1 MSRFTFALT
10 SVLVAIS
17 TSLTA
22 CTKESTTR
30 KAHEGSKTEST
41 DSHLYLKETLDGH
54 ASLTESRDKGTL
66 LGIWQKRLSQ
76 SSMDNELRNGTSQDR
91 ESFYKLSQDVLAEV
105 QATKPEVNG
114 KIDEIREAY
123 LSAFAKAMLGGC
135 DQDLNGC
142 RYLKIFRQNPTTI
155 PMILE
160 VVQQKQSGLELRDR
174 YMLLRLAHIY
184 LNQRENPELTRHFL
198 TSAAEY
204 ETLLENSLA
213 DSRDPRD
220 RKRLESHRE
229 MIDQLLLDL
238 ASTTKTPVLEP
249 AVVQAL
255 ADKFGIWNFDR
266 PRTQTNSTRDRVLL
280 QLTAR
285 RLFEGNELQ
294 TRLAEIEASPEA
306 LGRKLTPTV
315 ASRPKIGESVG
326 LATSVPKTL
335 TTFLLESLWMKKITI
350 AEARVFWEKSLEGK
364 TESERLVLA
373 QTMKRDLLNYSRG
386 RLFVTAQ
393 DVNKILIDFFQSSG
407 RFSTADA
414 FQEALKESVRGQVM
428 WADATSRFETLNTF
442 HDQNFRGYDN
452 SDQITK
458 DLTFFFAGID
468 RNIKLTSTYPSML
481 VMCYHLARLKF
492 SLRIMTWFGVFKIEA
507 GKILE
512 WFFNGELAPWLP
524 YGTDKRPISKSEMLL
539 VFHYAAELGVLE
551 GGGVN
556 IGTLFQM
563 MNEQMLGTLREDVS
577 KINRAFRTK
586 FETASRVTEFRQIC
600 EEQKRRNAAGSK
612 VYASSRMPI
621 ANLENYALMG
631 FPQGGGGNLF
641 LDETFF
647 EAWSFWETE
656 RDITLMRLDDNLET
670 IRLELS
676 PKIEMF
682 ELYRDIAKA
691 HLERHSVSTREASLA
706 AINAQIQPLKDL
718 RKETYSRIFRI
729 HNSLSDC
736 SENFLRGEIEAE
748 AHVIRGLMAHFRS
761 VHRAMTARRN
771 AGTAGISREFGFSG
785 KYNIDDLDQHERL
798 LGYTQE
804 SYRLSRVQALLLVTD
819 ILQNGYRDG
828 SRVVGPIRDK
838 NSIIIPDRVQNFT
851 QSLREKELNMPW
863 RESESEFVDH
873 GIQLIFNHRDHV
885 LSWADRSNRQIAF
898 MMRIESLV
906 AFAKAGPQETTEG
919 VQQFKVQDLLKSHL
933 TMLKALEVDEA
944 MAYVLNTTARFR
956 IPYLEQVL
964 DDYAWTKGSRE
975 WLGLFDFLYQK
986 LAADRLG
993 DLVSDDNQ
1001 QRRGLSRIGPQQEFA
1016 LHRTAMRSLGEPALK
1031 IPSETME
1038 MLNSF
1043 YSRRIDT
1050 QIAYLTEV
1058 LKESQRLETTRAKRP
1073 ESFPA
1078 WRLYTN
1084 RPTPRVPILGT
1095 SPVDH
1100 VDGSLKEMARAY
1112 GYQIPAAYKE
1122 AVSLSK

>member
-10 SVLVAIS
+10 SLLLALS

-22 CTKESTTR
+22 CTRESTT
-30 KAHEGSKTEST
+30 KSKHEGSKTESA
-41 DSHLYLKETLDGH
+41 DSHLHLRESLDGN
-54 ASLTESRDKGTL
+54 ASLTDSRDKGTL
-66 LGIWQKRLSQ
+66 LGIWQKRLATE
-76 SSMDNELRNGTSQDR
+76 SMDNELRNGTAKDR

-105 QATKPEVNG
+105 QAIKPEVNG
-114 KIDEIREAY
+114 QADEIRAAY
-123 LSAFAKAMLGGC
+123 LAAFTKAILGGC
-135 DQDLNGC
+135 DQDLGGC
-142 RYLKIFRQNPTTI
+142 RYIRLFRQNPTTI
-155 PMILE
+155 PMIIE
-160 VVQQKQSGLELRDR
+160 VVKQAPAIQSEADLRNH
-174 YMLLRLAHIY
+174 YQLLRLAHVY
-184 LNQRENPELTRHFL
+184 LNQRENSELTRHFL
-198 TSAAEY
+198 ASAAEY
-204 ETLLENSLA
+204 ELLLQK
-213 DSRDPRD
+213 SRDPND
-220 RKRLESHRE
+220 QKRLDSHRE
-229 MIDQLLLDL
+229 IIDQLLLDL
-238 ASTTKTPVLEP
+238 SSTTKTPVLDP
-249 AVVQAL
+249 QVVQVL
-255 ADKFGIWNFDR
+255 ADKFGIWKFDR

-294 TRLAEIEASPEA
+294 NRLAEIAASPEA
-306 LGRKLTPTV
+306 LGRKLAPTIL
-315 ASRPKIGESVG
+315 SRPKIGESVG
-326 LATSVPKTL
+326 LTTDVPKTL
-335 TTFLLESLWMKKITI
+335 TTFLLESLWMKKLTI
-350 AEARVFWEKSLEGK
+350 EEARVFWEKSLEGK
-364 TESERLVLA
+364 SDAERLALV
-373 QTMKRDLLNYSRG
+373 QTMKRDLLNYSRN

-428 WADATSRFETLNTF
+428 WADATNRFETLNTF

-452 SDQITK
+452 TDQTTK

-556 IGTLFQM
+556 IATLFQM

-612 VYASSRMPI
+612 VYASTRMPI
-621 ANLENYALMG
+621 EHLEHYALMG

-647 EAWSFWETE
+647 EAWTFWETE
-656 RDITLMRLDDNLET
+656 REITMMRLDDNLET
-670 IRLELS
+670 LRLELS

-691 HLERHSVSTREASLA
+691 HLERHMVSSRQASLN
-706 AINAQIQPLKDL
+706 AINAQIQPLKEL

-729 HNSLSDC
+729 HNSISDC
-736 SENFLRGEIEAE
+736 SENLLRGEIDSQ
-748 AHVIRGLMAHFRS
+748 AHVIRGLMAHFRL
-761 VHRAMTARRN
+761 VHRAMAERRKTGA
-771 AGTAGISREFGFSG
+771 AGVGREFAFNN
-785 KYNIDDLDQHERL
+785 KFDIDGLAQHERL
-798 LGYTQE
+798 LGYSQD
-804 SYRLSRVQALLLVTD
+804 SYRMSRVQALLLVTD

-828 SRVVGPIRDK
+828 GRFVGPIRDK
-838 NSIIIPDRVQNFT
+838 NSIIIPDRVQNFN

-863 RESESEFVDH
+863 RESESEFIDH
-873 GIQLIFNHRDHV
+873 GIQLVFNHRDHV
-885 LSWADRSNRQIAF
+885 LSWADRANRQMAF
-898 MMRIESLV
+898 IMRMESLV
-906 AFAKAGPQETTEG
+906 ALAKAGPQETSEG

-933 TMLKALEVDEA
+933 TMLKALEGDEM

-956 IPYLEQVL
+956 LPYLEQVMN
-964 DDYAWTKGSRE
+964 DYAWTKGSRE
-975 WLGLFDFLYQK
+975 WLGLFDYLYEM

-1001 QRRGLSRIGPQQEFA
+1001 QRRGLSRIGPQLEFS
-1016 LHRTAMRSLGEPALK
+1016 LHRSAMRSLGEPALR
-1031 IPSETME
+1031 IPSDTMD
-1038 MLNSF
+1038 MLNNF

-1050 QIAYLTEV
+1050 QLSYLTQV
-1058 LKESQRLETTRAKRP
+1058 LKESKRLEALRAERP
-1073 ESFPA
+1073 QNFPS

-1084 RPTPRVPILGT
+1084 RPAPKVPILGT
-1095 SPVDH
+1095 SPVDRA
-1100 VDGSLKEMARAY
+1100 DGELREMAKAY
-1112 GYQIPAAYKE
+1112 GYKIPAEYE
-1122 AVSLSK
+1122 QAVKSH